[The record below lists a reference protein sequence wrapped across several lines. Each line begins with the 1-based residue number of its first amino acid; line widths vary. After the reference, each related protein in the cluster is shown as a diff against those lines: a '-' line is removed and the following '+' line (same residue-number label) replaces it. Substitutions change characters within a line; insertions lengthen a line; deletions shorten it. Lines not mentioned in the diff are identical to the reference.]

1 MGAWIGGAVVSFQI
15 PEVTRQRQDLAS
27 RPRASA
33 WVSANAGSGK
43 TFVLSRRV
51 VRLLL
56 DGTDPSRILALTF
69 TKAAAAEMATRVF
82 KILGEWVTKD
92 DEALAAELQ
101 DIEGRKPDAARL
113 AMARRLFARALETP
127 GGLKI
132 QTIHGFCESLLH
144 QFPLEANVA
153 GHFAVLDDRVAA
165 ELMAASRAT
174 VLHVAETE
182 PESAFGRALASVIDL
197 MSDGGAQK
205 ALDELIQSRDAF
217 RRWTVDAGD
226 LETALAEL
234 AELLETDP
242 ALRLADFDEQFRT
255 ACPLDLNTCLAYAEA
270 LRTGTK
276 TDQARADD
284 LVAAARFTG
293 SAAAFREAWQ
303 AIFLTA
309 KLEPRKSLAT
319 KKVAE
324 AFPEMLEA
332 LEAEQQRLLAL
343 LDQRRKVA
351 TYEGTSSLLRLAD
364 AVIGHYERA
373 KTARGYLDF
382 EDLVVKTATLLQ
394 KSDAALWVQY
404 KLDQG
409 LDHILVDEAQDTSPR
424 QWEVVTSLASEFFAG
439 TGARDRV
446 RTLFAVGDEKQSIYS
461 FQGAVPAYFD
471 AMRRAFSGKAEA
483 AELEFHSVNLQL
495 SFRSTPDVLGAVD
508 KVFHDESAHKGLS
521 QDVKAPVHEAIR
533 RDPGIVDL
541 WPLEAEA
548 EIEEP
553 DDWRQPIDH
562 VGSGSPMLKVARRIA
577 AEIAQ
582 WMRDGTADPG
592 DVMILVRKRGPFV
605 EALNRELKELDIPAA
620 GSDRLVLTD
629 HIAVQ
634 DLAALGRF
642 LLLPE
647 DDLSLACVLK
657 SPLFDLTDDDLLEV
671 ARETPERVR
680 PGTLWQMLV
689 KRSDTSDKWKTV
701 RAKLEDWRARAD
713 FVPPYEFYARLLG
726 ADGGRKAFRA
736 RLGVEVDDVLDE
748 FLALT
753 IAYEQSGTPGLEGFL
768 AWMAAAPTEIKR
780 ELTNTKGMVRIMTV
794 HGSKGLEARI
804 VILVDP
810 GAAPVSA
817 IHDPAFLP
825 RRRLE
830 NDLLPPAL
838 VWLPPKADRTPWHDA
853 AVEALRD
860 AQEEEYRRLLYVALT
875 RAEDRLIVCGW
886 EPKRGA
892 HENCWYSMVSRALK
906 PEARELT
913 ASDGSVSAW
922 RWQKEGTAAEP
933 EAGGAAHVSAE
944 PRSEEPPLP
953 DWLST
958 PVRPLPKK
966 KRLQPSRAFEA
977 MEEKEGIDPVPAVSR
992 LQAGRDL
999 ASWPLERGRLI
1010 HRLLE
1015 LLPDVAE
1022 GERLAASEAYLKQ
1035 ALKPEFADRSPHL
1048 LREVAAILDMPEF
1061 EALFCGH
1068 ARAEVP
1074 LVGTIR
1080 ASDGTEVEISGQI
1093 DRLVVEEGRVVIV
1106 DYKTNFNPPASVAEI
1121 PLEYRAQLCVYR
1133 EMLKQIYPDRE
1144 ISAQLLWTAVPSL
1157 MEIPEKVLEET
1168 FAGLRPDGTS
1178 A

>member
-1 MGAWIGGAVVSFQI
+1 MSGFQI
-15 PEVTRQRQDLAS
+15 PQLTRERQDLAS

-82 KILGEWVTKD
+82 RILGDWVTRD
-92 DEALAAELQ
+92 DEALSKELE
-101 DIEGRKPDAARL
+101 DIEGRRPDAARL

-132 QTIHGFCESLLH
+132 QTIHGFCEALLH

-165 ELMAASRAT
+165 ELMAESRAT
-174 VLHVAETE
+174 VLHAAETD
-182 PESAFGRALASVIDL
+182 PDSAYGRALASVIEL

-217 RRWTVDAGD
+217 RRWTNDTDGLEAG
-226 LETALAEL
+226 LGEL
-234 AELLETDP
+234 ASLLEVDP
-242 ALRLADFDEQFRT
+242 SLRLSDFDRRFKDD
-255 ACPLDLNTCLAYAEA
+255 CPLDMNTCRAYAEA
-270 LRTGTK
+270 LNLGTK
-276 TDQARADD
+276 TDQARGEA
-284 LVAAARFTG
+284 LVNAAALSDPT
-293 SAAAFREAWQ
+293 AFREAWL
-303 AIFLTA
+303 AIFLTT
-309 KLEPRKSLAT
+309 KLEPRKALAT
-319 KKVAE
+319 KKLA
-324 AFPEMLEA
+324 ADFPQMVEA
-332 LEAEQQRLLAL
+332 LEAEQGRLLTL
-343 LDQRRKVA
+343 LDARRKVV
-351 TYEGTSSLLRLAD
+351 TYEGTASLLRLAD
-364 AVIGHYERA
+364 AVIRHYERA

-424 QWEVVTSLASEFFAG
+424 QWDVVTALAAEFF
-439 TGARDRV
+439 TGEGAHQRV

-471 AMRRAFSGKAEA
+471 AMRREFEQKAGEA
-483 AELEFHSVNLQL
+483 EREFHSVNLQL

-508 KVFHDESAHKGLS
+508 KVFEDAGAHKGLS
-521 QDVKAPVHEAIR
+521 QDVRAPVHEAIR
-533 RDPGIVDL
+533 RDAGIVDL

-553 DDWRQPIDH
+553 DDWREPIDH
-562 VGSGSPMLKVARRIA
+562 VGTGSPMLKVAKRIA
-577 AEIAQ
+577 TEIKQ

-629 HIAVQ
+629 HVAVK

-657 SPLFDLTDDDLLEV
+657 SPLFGLNDDDLFDI
-671 ARETPERVR
+671 ARETPDKIR

-689 KRSDTSDKWKTV
+689 RRSETSDLWRGV
-701 RAKLEDWRARAD
+701 RSTLEDWRSRAD

-726 ADGGRKAFRA
+726 ADGGRRAFRA

-753 IAYEQSGTPGLEGFL
+753 IAYEQAGTPGLEGFL

-810 GAAPVSA
+810 GAPPVSA

-825 RRRLE
+825 RQRLD

-838 VWLPPKADRTPWHDA
+838 VWLPPKADRMPWHDDAVDGLRA
-853 AVEALRD
+853 A
-860 AQEEEYRRLLYVALT
+860 QQEEYRRLLYVALT
-875 RAEDRLIVCGW
+875 RAEDRLVVCGW

-892 HENCWYSMVSRALK
+892 HEDCWYSMVSRALK

-913 ASDGSVSAW
+913 GPDGEVTAW
-922 RWQKEGTAAEP
+922 RWHKDPGHADSGVAEGGHAAP
-933 EAGGAAHVSAE
+933 VVPDSAG
-944 PRSEEPPLP
+944 PLP
-953 DWLST
+953 SWLT
-958 PVRPLPKK
+958 EPVRPLPKK

-977 MEEKEGIDPVPAVSR
+977 MEEKDGIEPVPAVSR
-992 LQAGRDL
+992 LQAGRDA
-999 ASWPLERGRLI
+999 ASWPLERGRLV

-1015 LLPDVAE
+1015 LLPDRPASDRRTAAE
-1022 GERLAASEAYLKQ
+1022 AFLLQ
-1035 ALKPEFADRSPHL
+1035 TLKPEFRDRHSWL
-1048 LREVAAILDMPEF
+1048 LQEVTTILETPAF
-1061 EALFCGH
+1061 AALFSAE

-1080 ASDGTEVEISGQI
+1080 ANDGTEVEISGQV
-1093 DRLVVEEGRVVIV
+1093 DRLLVEDDRVVIV
-1106 DYKTNFNPPASVAEI
+1106 DYKTNLHPPAEVEDV

-1133 EMLKQIYPDRE
+1133 EMLKQIYPGRE
-1144 ISAQLLWTAVPSL
+1144 ICAALLWTAGPSL
-1157 MEIPEKVLEET
+1157 MEIPVELLDET
-1168 FAGLRPDGTS
+1168 FAGLRPDGT
-1178 A
+1178 AA

>member
-1 MGAWIGGAVVSFQI
+1 MSGIQI
-15 PEVTRQRQDLAS
+15 PDLTRQRQDLAS

-82 KILGEWVTKD
+82 KILGTWVTMD
-92 DEALAAELQ
+92 DSDLAKELFE
-101 DIEGRKPDAARL
+101 IEGRQPDAARI

-132 QTIHGFCESLLH
+132 QTIHGFCEALLH

-153 GHFAVLDDRVAA
+153 GHFNVLDDRIAA
-165 ELMAASRAT
+165 ELMAEARAS
-174 VLHVAETE
+174 VLHKAELE
-182 PESAFGRALASVIDL
+182 PESLFGKALASVIDL

-205 ALDELIQSRDAF
+205 ALDELIQNRDTF
-217 RRWTVDAGD
+217 RRWTVDTDG
-226 LETALAEL
+226 LEPALKEL
-234 AELLETDP
+234 AEDLEIDP
-242 ALRLADFDEQFRT
+242 SQQLSVFDCRFLTE
-255 ACPLDLNTCLAYAEA
+255 CPFDLNICLSYAEA
-270 LRTGTK
+270 LNTGTK
-276 TDQARADD
+276 TDQGRADT
-284 LVAAARFTG
+284 LVAAIRQ
-293 SAAAFREAWQ
+293 SDPAAFREAWLPV
-303 AIFLTA
+303 FLTG

-324 AFPEMLEA
+324 AFPEMVEA
-332 LEAEQQRLLAL
+332 LIAEQARLLEL
-343 LDQRRKVA
+343 LDGRRKVL
-351 TYEGTSSLLRLAD
+351 TYEGTAALLRLAD
-364 AVIGHYERA
+364 AVITYYERV
-373 KTARGYLDF
+373 KTAKGYLDF
-382 EDLVVKTATLLQ
+382 EDLVVKTATLLA
-394 KSDAALWVQY
+394 KSDAAQWVQY

-424 QWEVVTSLASEFFAG
+424 QWEVVNALASEFFAG
-439 TGARDRV
+439 DSGRDKI

-471 AMRRAFSGKAEA
+471 AMRRAFSQQAERA
-483 AELEFHSVNLQL
+483 QQEFHSVNLQL

-508 KVFHDESAHKGLS
+508 EVFKDASAYQGLS
-521 QDVKAPVHEAIR
+521 QEGVAPVHEAIR
-533 RDPGIVDL
+533 RDPGIVDI

-548 EIEEP
+548 EIAEP
-553 DDWRQPIDH
+553 DDWRLPVDH
-562 VGSGSPMLKVARRIA
+562 VGSGSPMLKVAKRIA
-577 AEIAQ
+577 ATIAS

-605 EALNRELKELDIPAA
+605 EALNRELKNLNIPAA
-620 GSDRLVLTD
+620 GSDRLILTD

-647 DDLSLACVLK
+647 DDLSLAAVLK
-657 SPLFDLTDDDLLEV
+657 SPLFNLNDTDLLEV
-671 ARETPERVR
+671 ARESDEKIR

-689 KRSDTSDKWKTV
+689 KRSETSAKWQGV
-701 RAKLEDWRARAD
+701 RQQLEDWRARAD
-713 FVPPYEFYARLLG
+713 FVPPYEFYARILG
-726 ADGGRKAFRA
+726 ADGGRQSFRR

-753 IAYEQSGTPGLEGFL
+753 IAYEQAGTPGLEGFL

-825 RRRLE
+825 RARLG

-838 VWLPPKADRTPWHDA
+838 VWLPPKTGRIAWHDE
-853 AVEALRD
+853 AVETLRQG
-860 AQEEEYRRLLYVALT
+860 QEEEYRRLLYVALT
-875 RAEDRLIVCGW
+875 RAEDRLVVCGW

-892 HENCWYSMVSRALK
+892 HENCWYSLVSGALK
-906 PEARELT
+906 RNAKELMDP
-913 ASDGSVSAW
+913 SGEIIGW
-922 RWQKEGTAAEP
+922 RWQKDPAGLAEP
-933 EAGGAAHVSAE
+933 VVGAEHGPDGQNAEGEELRLPEWAHQTVK
-944 PRSEEPPLP
+944 
-953 DWLST
+953 
-958 PVRPLPKK
+958 PVPKK
-966 KRLQPSRAFEA
+966 TRLQPSRAFEA
-977 MEEKEGIDPVPAVSR
+977 MEDKEGIEPVPALAR
-992 LQAGRDL
+992 LRAGRQPE
-999 ASWPLERGRLI
+999 SWPLERGRLV

-1015 LLPDVAE
+1015 LLPDLPD
-1022 GERLAASEAYLKQ
+1022 GERMAAAGTFLDQS
-1035 ALKPEFADRSPHL
+1035 LKPSFQSFRKQL
-1048 LREVAAILDMPEF
+1048 LSELSAIF
-1061 EALFCGH
+1061 ENPVFTRLLSQN
-1068 ARAEVP
+1068 ARAEVA
-1074 LVGTIR
+1074 LTGTIR
-1080 ASDGTEVEISGQI
+1080 AHDGTAVEVAGQI
-1093 DRLVVEEGRVVIV
+1093 DRLIVEENEVVIV
-1106 DYKTNFNPPASVAEI
+1106 DYKTNLHPPRTAASVA
-1121 PLEYRAQLCVYR
+1121 LEYRAQLSVYR
-1133 EMLKQIYPDRE
+1133 ELLRQIYPEKRVR
-1144 ISAQLLWTAVPSL
+1144 AYLLWTSVPSL
-1157 MEIPEKVLEET
+1157 MEIPPDLLDET
-1168 FAGLRPDGTS
+1168 FAGLAPDGRS

>member
-1 MGAWIGGAVVSFQI
+1 MSGFDI
-15 PEVTRQRQDLAS
+15 PQLTRERQDLAS

-82 KILGEWVTKD
+82 KILGTWVTMA
-92 DEALAAELQ
+92 DEELAAELQ
-101 DIEGRKPDAARL
+101 DIEGRKPDAPRL

-153 GHFAVLDDRVAA
+153 GHFSVLDDRVAA
-165 ELMAASRAT
+165 ELMAEARAS
-174 VLHVAETE
+174 VLHTAETE
-182 PESAFGRALASVIDL
+182 PDSSFGQALASVIDL

-234 AELLETDP
+234 AGLLEVDP
-242 ALRLADFDEQFRT
+242 SARLGGFDNRFKDE
-255 ACPLDLNTCLAYAEA
+255 CPFDLNTCLSYAEA
-270 LRTGTK
+270 LNSGTK
-276 TDQARADD
+276 TDQARADA
-284 LVAAARFTG
+284 LVKAIRISTPDAY
-293 SAAAFREAWQ
+293 REAWLQ
-303 AIFLTA
+303 IFLTG

-324 AFPEMLEA
+324 AYPDTIEA
-332 LEAEQQRLLAL
+332 LVGEQVRLMTL
-343 LDQRRKVA
+343 LDERRKVA
-351 TYEGTSSLLRLAD
+351 TFEGTVSLLCLAD
-364 AVIGHYERA
+364 AVIRHYERA
-373 KTARGYLDF
+373 KTGRGYLDF

-439 TGARDRV
+439 SGAHERT

-471 AMRRAFSGKAEA
+471 AMRRAFSRSAEV
-483 AELEFHSVNLQL
+483 AEQEFHSVNLQL

-508 KVFHDESAHKGLS
+508 KVFHDVTAHKGLS
-521 QDVKAPVHEAIR
+521 QEVSAPVHEAIR

-553 DDWRQPIDH
+553 EDWRQPIDH

-577 AEIAQ
+577 SEIAG
-582 WMRDGTADPG
+582 WMRSGTADPG

-605 EALNRELKELDIPAA
+605 DALNRELKQLNIPAA

-657 SPLFDLTDDDLLEV
+657 SPLFGLSDEDLFDV
-671 ARETPERVR
+671 ARETPDKVR

-689 KRSDTSDKWKTV
+689 KRSEGSERWHAV

-726 ADGGRKAFRA
+726 ADGGRQAFRA

-753 IAYEQSGTPGLEGFL
+753 ITYEQAGTPGLEGFL

-794 HGSKGLEARI
+794 HGSKGLEANT
-804 VILVDP
+804 VVLVDP

-817 IHDPAFLP
+817 IHDPSFLP
-825 RRRLE
+825 RKRLE
-830 NDLLPPAL
+830 NALLPPAL
-838 VWLPPKADRTPWHDA
+838 VWLPPKTDRTAWHDE
-853 AVEALRD
+853 AVEQLRGG
-860 AQEEEYRRLLYVALT
+860 QEEEYRRLLYVALT

-892 HENCWYSMVSRALK
+892 HENCWYSMVERALK
-906 PEARELT
+906 PDARELT
-913 ASDGSVSAW
+913 DSTGEVIGW
-922 RWQKEGTAAEP
+922 RWQQSATEPVKENGISSPSTSDGPADEVQLPAWLNEP
-933 EAGGAAHVSAE
+933 VK
-944 PRSEEPPLP
+944 
-953 DWLST
+953 
-958 PVRPLPKK
+958 PLPKK
-966 KRLQPSRAFEA
+966 KRLQPSKVFEE
-977 MEEKEGIDPVPAVSR
+977 MEEKDGVAPVPAVAR
-992 LQAGRDL
+992 LQSHNQP
-999 ASWPLERGRLI
+999 ASWPLEKGRLV

-1015 LLPDVAE
+1015 LLPQIRE
-1022 GERLAASEAYLKQ
+1022 EERDAAAVNYLSQ
-1035 ALKPEFADRSPHL
+1035 TLQPEFEHYRDGL
-1048 LREVAAILDMPEF
+1048 LEEVGAILDGQEF
-1061 EALFCGH
+1061 ASLFTD
-1068 ARAEVP
+1068 AAQVEVP

-1080 ASDGTEVEISGQI
+1080 SKGGTEVEVSGQI
-1093 DRLVVEEGRVVIV
+1093 DRLLVEDNRVVIV
-1106 DYKTNFNPPASVAEI
+1106 DYKTNLHPPWTADAV

-1133 EMLKQIYPDRE
+1133 EMLKQIYPDRD
-1144 ISAQLLWTAVPSL
+1144 IAACLLWTAVPSL
-1157 MEIPEKVLEET
+1157 MEIPAEILDET
-1168 FAGLRPDGTS
+1168 FASLRPDGTT

>member
-1 MGAWIGGAVVSFQI
+1 MSFQI

-92 DEALAAELQ
+92 DEALAGELQ

-182 PESAFGRALASVIDL
+182 PDSTFGRALASVIDL

-234 AELLETDP
+234 ADLLETDP
-242 ALRLADFDEQFRT
+242 ALRLADFDAQFRT

-276 TDQARADD
+276 TDQTRADD
-284 LVAAARFTG
+284 LIAAAKLTG
-293 SAAAFREAWQ
+293 ISAFREAWQ
-303 AIFLTA
+303 SIFLTA

-324 AFPEMLEA
+324 AFPQMLEA

-439 TGARDRV
+439 SGARDRV

-471 AMRRAFSGKAEA
+471 AMRRSFSGKAEA
-483 AELEFHSVNLQL
+483 ADLEFHSVNLQL

-508 KVFHDESAHKGLS
+508 KVFHDESAHRGLS
-521 QDVKAPVHEAIR
+521 QDVKPPVHEAIR

-577 AEIAQ
+577 SEIAQ

-671 ARETPERVR
+671 ARETPEKVR

-689 KRSDTSDKWKTV
+689 KRSDTSDKWKAV
-701 RAKLEDWRARAD
+701 RARLEDWRARAD

-804 VILVDP
+804 VVLVDP

-825 RRRLE
+825 RKRLE

-892 HENCWYSMVSRALK
+892 HENCWYSMVARALK
-906 PEARELT
+906 PEAREMT
-913 ASDGSVSAW
+913 GQDGAVSAW
-922 RWQKEGTAAEP
+922 RWQKDGTTAEP
-933 EAGGAAHVSAE
+933 EAGRAAHMSEA

-953 DWLST
+953 DWLSA
-958 PVRPLPKK
+958 PVRPLAKK

-977 MEEKEGIDPVPAVSR
+977 MEEKEGIEPVPAVSR

-1015 LLPDVAE
+1015 LLPDLAE
-1022 GERLAASEAYLKQ
+1022 DARMAASESYLKQ
-1035 ALKPEFADRSPHL
+1035 ALKPEFAERMPHL
-1048 LREVAAILDMPEF
+1048 LREVAAILEMPEF
-1061 EALFCGH
+1061 ETLFCGH

-1093 DRLVVEEGRVVIV
+1093 DRLVVEDNRVVIV
-1106 DYKTNFNPPASVAEI
+1106 DYKTNFHPPASVAEI

>member
-1 MGAWIGGAVVSFQI
+1 MSGFEI
-15 PEVTRQRQDLAS
+15 PQLTKERQDLAS

-82 KILGEWVTKD
+82 KILGTWVTMED
-92 DEALAAELQ
+92 RDLAAELQ
-101 DIEGRKPDAARL
+101 DIEGRKPDAKRV

-153 GHFAVLDDRVAA
+153 GHFSVLDDRVAA
-165 ELMAASRAT
+165 ELMAEARAS
-174 VLHVAETE
+174 VLHQAETE
-182 PESAFGRALASVIDL
+182 PESLFGQALASVIDL

-226 LETALAEL
+226 LEAALEEL
-234 AELLETDP
+234 AQLLEVD
-242 ALRLADFDEQFRT
+242 ASVRLVDFDSRFRSE
-255 ACPLDLNTCLAYAEA
+255 CPFDPNTCFSYAEA
-270 LRTGTK
+270 LNTGSK
-276 TDQARADD
+276 TDQARADA
-284 LVAAARFTG
+284 LA
-293 SAAAFREAWQ
+293 SASKIADPTSFREAWLQ
-303 AIFLTA
+303 IFLTG

-324 AFPEMLEA
+324 AFPVMLEA
-332 LEAEQQRLLAL
+332 LVSEQTRLLSL
-343 LDQRRKVA
+343 LEERRKIA
-351 TYEGTSSLLRLAD
+351 TFEGTRSLLRLAD
-364 AVIGHYERA
+364 AVIRHYERS

-424 QWEVVTSLASEFFAG
+424 QWEVVTALASEFFAG
-439 TGARDRV
+439 TGAHERT

-471 AMRRAFSGKAEA
+471 AMRRAFSSQAGA
-483 AELEFHSVNLQL
+483 ADQEFHSVNLQL

-508 KVFHDESAHKGLS
+508 RVFRDETAHRGLS
-521 QDVKAPVHEAIR
+521 QEVVAPVHEAIR

-548 EIEEP
+548 DIEEP
-553 DDWRQPIDH
+553 DDWRQPIDY
-562 VGSGSPMLKVARRIA
+562 VGTGSPMLKVAKRIA
-577 AEIAQ
+577 AEIAE
-582 WMRDGTADPG
+582 WMRTGTAEPG
-592 DVMILVRKRGPFV
+592 EVMILVRKRGPFV
-605 EALNRELKELDIPAA
+605 EALNRELKQLDIPAA

-647 DDLSLACVLK
+647 DDLSLACVLR
-657 SPLFDLTDDDLLEV
+657 SPFFGLSDEDLLEV
-671 ARETPERVR
+671 ARETPEKIR

-689 KRSDTSDKWKTV
+689 KRSEVSEKWQSV
-701 RAKLEDWRARAD
+701 RARLEDWRARAD

-726 ADGGRKAFRA
+726 ADGGRQAFRA

-753 IAYEQSGTPGLEGFL
+753 IAYEQAGTPGLEGFL

-804 VILVDP
+804 VVLVDP

-817 IHDPAFLP
+817 IHDPSFMP
-825 RRRLE
+825 HKRLE
-830 NDLLPPAL
+830 NELLPPAL
-838 VWLPPKADRTPWHDA
+838 VWLPSKADRTPWHEE
-853 AVEALRD
+853 AVEGLRD

-892 HENCWYSMVSRALK
+892 HENCWYSMVERALK
-906 PEARELT
+906 PEARELFDAT
-913 ASDGSVSAW
+913 GEVSAW
-922 RWQKEGTAAEP
+922 RWQKSPGTSEKDTGQAASSSDAKP
-933 EAGGAAHVSAE
+933 AADNVK
-944 PRSEEPPLP
+944 LP
-953 DWLST
+953 AWLEQ
-958 PVRPLPKK
+958 PVRSLPKK
-966 KRLQPSRAFEA
+966 KRLQPSRAFEE
-977 MEEKEGIDPVPAVSR
+977 MEEKEGVTPVSAISR
-992 LQAGRDL
+992 LQAHNQP
-999 ASWPLERGRLI
+999 ASWPLERGRLV

-1015 LLPDVAE
+1015 LLPAIPE
-1022 GERLAASEAYLKQ
+1022 EERLAAAGNYLRQ
-1035 ALKPEFADRSPHL
+1035 SLKPEFERYREML
-1048 LREVAAILDMPEF
+1048 LDEVAAIL
-1061 EALFCGH
+1061 EAESFAPLF
-1068 ARAEVP
+1068 AEAAQAEVP
-1074 LVGTIR
+1074 VVGTIR
-1080 ASDGTEVEISGQI
+1080 ANDGTEVEVSGQI
-1093 DRLVVEEGRVVIV
+1093 DRLLVDDKRVVIV
-1106 DYKTNFNPPASVAEI
+1106 DYKTNFNPPQTADAV

-1144 ISAQLLWTAVPSL
+1144 IAACLLWTAKPSL
-1157 MEIPEKVLEET
+1157 MEIPAEILDRT
-1168 FAGLRPDGTS
+1168 YAGLRPDGT
-1178 A
+1178 AA

>member
-1 MGAWIGGAVVSFQI
+1 MSGFQV
-15 PEVTRQRQDLAS
+15 PELTRKRQDLAS

-82 KILGEWVTKD
+82 RSLGAWVTMA
-92 DEALAAELQ
+92 DEALAAELWE
-101 DIEGRKPDAARL
+101 IEGRKPDAARL

-132 QTIHGFCESLLH
+132 QTIHGFCEALLH

-153 GHFAVLDDRVAA
+153 GHFSVLDDRVAA
-165 ELMAASRAT
+165 ELMAEARGT
-174 VLHVAETE
+174 VLHQAEIE
-182 PESAFGRALASVIDL
+182 PESPLGLALASVITL
-197 MSDGGAQK
+197 MSDGGAQN
-205 ALDELIQSRDAF
+205 ALEELIQSRDAF
-217 RRWTVDAGD
+217 RRWTVDAGN
-226 LETALAEL
+226 LENALEEL
-234 AELLETDP
+234 AGLLEISSSD
-242 ALRLADFDEQFRT
+242 RLSEFDQRFKSD
-255 ACPLDLNTCLAYAEA
+255 CPFDLNTCLSYSEA
-270 LRTGTK
+270 LKTGAK

-284 LVAAARFTG
+284 LVSAARQEDAET
-293 SAAAFREAWQ
+293 FREAWQ
-303 AIFLTA
+303 KIFLTS

-319 KKVAE
+319 KKVA
-324 AFPEMLEA
+324 ANFPAMVETLA
-332 LEAEQQRLLAL
+332 AEQARLLL
-343 LDQRRKVA
+343 LLEERRKIA
-351 TYEGTSSLLRLAD
+351 TFEGTSSLLRLAD
-364 AVIGHYERA
+364 AVIRHYERA
-373 KTARGYLDF
+373 KTARGFLDF

-394 KSDAALWVQY
+394 KSDAAQWVQY

-424 QWEVVTSLASEFFAG
+424 QWDVVTALASEFFVGAG
-439 TGARDRV
+439 AHERT

-471 AMRRAFSGKAEA
+471 AMRRAFSRQADA
-483 AELEFHSVNLQL
+483 AEQEFHSVNLQL

-508 KVFHDESAHKGLS
+508 KVFQEELAHRGLS
-521 QDVKAPVHEAIR
+521 QEVSAPVHEAIR

-548 EIEEP
+548 DIEEP
-553 DDWRQPIDH
+553 EDWRLPIDH
-562 VGSGSPMLKVARRIA
+562 VGSGSPMLKVAKRIA
-577 AEIAQ
+577 AQIAG
-582 WMRDGTADPG
+582 WMREGTADPG

-605 EALNRELKELDIPAA
+605 EALNRELKELNVPAA

-642 LLLPE
+642 MLLPE
-647 DDLSLACVLK
+647 DDLSLAAVLK
-657 SPLFDLTDDDLLEV
+657 SPLFGLSDEHLLEV
-671 ARETPERVR
+671 ARETPAKIR

-689 KRSDTSDKWKTV
+689 KRSETSPDWQAV
-701 RAKLEDWRARAD
+701 RSRLEDWRARAD
-713 FVPPYEFYARLLG
+713 FVPPYEFYSRLLG
-726 ADGGRKAFRA
+726 TDGGRKAFRA

-794 HGSKGLEARI
+794 HGSKGLEAKI
-804 VILVDP
+804 VVLVDP

-838 VWLPPKADRTPWHDA
+838 VWLPSKADRTPWHNE
-853 AVEALRD
+853 AVDTLREAQ
-860 AQEEEYRRLLYVALT
+860 AEEYRRLLYVALT

-892 HENCWYSMVSRALK
+892 HEECWYALVASALK
-906 PEARELT
+906 PDAREMRDT
-913 ASDGSVSAW
+913 NGNVVAW
-922 RWQKEGTAAEP
+922 RWQKSVPEELQTAGEKTP
-933 EAGGAAHVSAE
+933 VSE
-944 PRSEEPPLP
+944 QNEEDRSEGLP
-953 DWLST
+953 GWLLD
-958 PVRPLPKK
+958 PVSPLPKK
-966 KRLQPSRAFEA
+966 KRLQPSKAFEE
-977 MEEKEGIDPVPAVSR
+977 MEEKDGVMQTPASSR
-992 LQAGRDL
+992 LLASSEP
-999 ASWPLERGRLI
+999 ASWPLERGRLV

-1015 LLPDVAE
+1015 LLPAVP
-1022 GERLAASEAYLKQ
+1022 AADRAQAADRFLKQ
-1035 ALKPEFADRSPHL
+1035 ALKPEFAGNRERL
-1048 LREVAAILDMPEF
+1048 LKEVGAILQSEEF
-1061 EALFCGH
+1061 APLFDGH
-1068 ARAEVP
+1068 AQAEVS

-1080 ASDGTEVEISGQI
+1080 ASDGTEVEVSGQI
-1093 DRLVVEEGRVVIV
+1093 DRLLVEDNRVVIV
-1106 DYKTNFNPPASVAEI
+1106 DYKTNLRPPETTEAV

-1133 EMLKQIYPDRE
+1133 ELLGQIYPDRDVR
-1144 ISAQLLWTAVPSL
+1144 AYLLWTSGPSL
-1157 MEIPEKVLEET
+1157 MEIPGEILDRTLATLK
-1168 FAGLRPDGTS
+1168 PDGSS

>member
-1 MGAWIGGAVVSFQI
+1 MSFQI

-92 DEALAAELQ
+92 DAALAAELQ

-234 AELLETDP
+234 AGLLETDP
-242 ALRLADFDEQFRT
+242 ALRLADFDEQFRS
-255 ACPLDLNTCLAYAEA
+255 ACPFDLNTCLAYAEA

-284 LVAAARFTG
+284 LVAAARLTDIT
-293 SAAAFREAWQ
+293 AFREAWQ

-324 AFPEMLEA
+324 TFPQMLEA
-332 LEAEQQRLLAL
+332 LEAEQHRLLEL

-351 TYEGTSSLLRLAD
+351 TYEGTTALLRLAD

-582 WMRDGTADPG
+582 WMRDGTANPG

-671 ARETPERVR
+671 ARETPEKVR

-689 KRSDTSDKWKTV
+689 KRSDSSDKWKAV
-701 RAKLEDWRARAD
+701 RARLEDWRARAD

-804 VILVDP
+804 VVLVDP

-825 RRRLE
+825 RKRLE

-913 ASDGSVSAW
+913 ATDGSVSAW
-922 RWQKEGTAAEP
+922 RWQKDGVIAEP
-933 EAGGAAHVSAE
+933 EAGAASHTFAE

-953 DWLST
+953 DWLSS
-958 PVRPLPKK
+958 PVRPLARK

-977 MEEKEGIDPVPAVSR
+977 MEEKDGIEPVPAVSR

-1015 LLPDVAE
+1015 LLPDLAE
-1022 GERLAASEAYLKQ
+1022 DARMAASEAYLKQ
-1035 ALKPEFADRSPHL
+1035 ALKPEFAERMPHL
-1048 LREVAAILDMPEF
+1048 LREVAAILEMPEF
-1061 EALFCGH
+1061 ETLFCGH

-1093 DRLVVEEGRVVIV
+1093 DRLVVEDNRVVIV
-1106 DYKTNFNPPASVAEI
+1106 DYKTNFHPPASVAEI